1 MDIGIFKRITNKKK
15 ILLMST
21 FQINIL
27 KQINMRIYPKNNNI
41 KINLIQKMK
50 LMKMKIKN

>member
-1 MDIGIFKRITNKKK
+1 MDIGIFKRIINKKK